1 MWLDE
6 CIFPDKSTNLSY
18 SIWCRRELDFDEYWI
33 DAASIGCFSEAIVTL
48 IDLSD
53 VGDDI
58 LELNVFNISNIFN
71 TWPVCKVKGHSYI
84 RESSQWSKV
93 GVERVDFPYV
103 SKIQSYF
110 ENGVCHTR
118 RVSLYVS
125 RFFNSTMSNES
136 FFCAVLL
143 INVCDVSGSEDFQEK
158 QNIILQASIII
169 ILVILAI
176 IILHASIHHHHL
188 RHHQQQQCHQQ
199 EVKKIFIIQ
208 ASTIQRQICE
218 IQMFHSKQRSL
229 EKGRF
234 ENQMNS

>member
-1 MWLDE
+1 MIEGGGGRGLIFLMYQRSEFILKME
-6 CIFPDKSTNLSY
+6 C
-18 SIWCRRELDFDEYWI
+18 
-33 DAASIGCFSEAIVTL
+33 VTQEEFL
-48 IDLSD
+48 CMFH
-53 VGDDI
+53 V
-58 LELNVFNISNIFN
+58 V
-71 TWPVCKVKGHSYI
+71 
-84 RESSQWSKV
+84 
-93 GVERVDFPYV
+93 
-103 SKIQSYF
+103 
-110 ENGVCHTR
+110 
-118 RVSLYVS
+118 
-125 RFFNSTMSNES
+125 FNSTMSNES